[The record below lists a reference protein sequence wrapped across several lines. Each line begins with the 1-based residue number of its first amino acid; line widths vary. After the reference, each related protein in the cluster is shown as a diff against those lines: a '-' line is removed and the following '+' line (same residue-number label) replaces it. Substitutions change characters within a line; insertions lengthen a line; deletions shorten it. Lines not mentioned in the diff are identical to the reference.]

1 MMLDAKLLRENPVS
15 VENMLKRR
23 GIDFPLDELIALDKK
38 RRQLI
43 VELQDFRH
51 RKNMLA
57 HTIAQKRAQTEKT
70 DSINTELNDMKEVSN
85 KIIELEKEQESV
97 QSKFLNLMMS
107 IPNLLHESVPSGS
120 SERENV
126 VVKEYEH
133 KTVKTSLSPKDHI
146 DIATSLDLLDLERAA
161 KISGARFY
169 FLKNEL
175 VKMNQALL
183 NFGLDYLSNSGYTLT
198 QPPYMIRRE
207 AMEGAIILG
216 DFEQVIYKVDGEDLY
231 MIGTSEHAVV
241 SMHMDEILEGKKL
254 PSRYASVSPC
264 FRKEAGAHG
273 RDMKG
278 IFRVHQFEK
287 VEQVVFCRPEDSWKE
302 HERMLDLTEKF
313 YEKLGIPY
321 RTVLLCSADLGKVS
335 AKTYDIEGWF
345 PGQGSYRELVS
356 CSNCLDYQARRL
368 RIRFR
373 DNTNEETKLVHTLN
387 STLVATERTM
397 VSIIENYQT
406 DNGTIEV
413 PEILQKYMG
422 DIKEMKVSNSPK
434 IPTAERNQYR
444 QK

>member
-1 MMLDAKLLRENPVS
+1 MMLDAKLLRENPLS

-23 GIDFPLDELIALDKK
+23 GLDFPLDELIVLDKK

-57 HTIAQKRAQTEKT
+57 HSIAQKRAQTEKT
-70 DSINTELNDMKEVSN
+70 DSINTELDDMKEVSN
-85 KIIELEKEQESV
+85 TIIELEKEQESI

-126 VVKEYEH
+126 VVKEYGN
-133 KTVKTSLSPKDHI
+133 KAVKTSLSPKDHI
-146 DIATSLDLLDLERAA
+146 EIATSLDLIDLERAA

-183 NFGLDYLSNSGYTLT
+183 NFGLDYLSHSSYTLT

-387 STLVATERTM
+387 STLVATERTL

-413 PEILQKYMG
+413 PEMLQKYMG
-422 DIKEMKVSNSPK
+422 NIKEIKVSNSPK
-434 IPTAERNQYR
+434 IPTAERNQV
-444 QK
+444 